1 MRFTDKNG
9 TVNKVINYSYNY
21 TILLIINLVK
31 SVYQSTDIV
40 YKTKIKFKLWVS
52 VGKQMMGRFVTS
64 LKLPGTGA

>member
-1 MRFTDKNG
+1 MRFTDKKNG

-40 YKTKIKFKLWVS
+40 YKTKLN
-52 VGKQMMGRFVTS
+52 
-64 LKLPGTGA
+64 

>member
-21 TILLIINLVK
+21 TISLIINLVK

-40 YKTKIKFKLWVS
+40 YKIKLKLWVS
-52 VGKQMMGRFVTS
+52 VGKQIMGRFVTS